1 MKNRR
6 MTLVNN
12 KSLGVW
18 RKLLILPNVLKHL
31 TMLEEEILLKDLKD
45 YEKNAEWFN
54 AKYTEIVKKYEGKTV
69 AVKGQR
75 IVAVK
80 ATLDETLKE
89 FELEKEDIGSIYIAT
104 IPEKAIAFIL

>member
-1 MKNRR
+1 
-6 MTLVNN
+6 
-12 KSLGVW
+12 
-18 RKLLILPNVLKHL
+18 
-31 TMLEEEILLKDLKD
+31 MLEEEILLKDLKD

-54 AKYTEIVKKYEGKTV
+54 AEYTEIVKKYEGKTV

-89 FELEKEDIGSIYIAT
+89 FELKEEEDIGSIYIAT

>member
-1 MKNRR
+1 MAKASY
-6 MTLVNN
+6 L
-12 KSLGVW
+12 S
-18 RKLLILPNVLKHL
+18 NVLKL
-31 TMLEEEILLKDLKD
+31 FAMPEEEDLLKDLKD

-54 AKYTEIVKKYEGKTV
+54 AKYAEITKKYEGKTV
-69 AVKGQR
+69 AVKDQR

-89 FELEKEDIGSIYIAT
+89 FELKKEDIGSIYIAT